1 MLPLSCKGTRNADH
15 KSFMGLKVLCSIH
28 VGFST
33 ISRAN
38 LVLKNLPFL
47 AHWIHTNTAT
57 TTQEP
62 RGAQIQETGQFIHP
76 AAQARCSSPTSL
88 MTRASIFPMPTDHS
102 HPKILKAIKLYAE
115 LSALLHSGNPD
126 TY

>member
-15 KSFMGLKVLCSIH
+15 KSFMGTLSVLFMWDFSI
-28 VGFST
+28 
-33 ISRAN
+33 ISLAN
-38 LVLKNLPFL
+38 LVLKDLPFL
-47 AHWIHTNTAT
+47 AHWIHTNMTT

-62 RGAQIQETGQFIHP
+62 RGAQIQGPGQFIHR
-76 AAQARCSSPTSL
+76 AAQARCSLPTSL

-115 LSALLHSGNPD
+115 L
-126 TY
+126 